1 MTRRGKLGLALAGG
15 LALALAAFI
24 AFERP
29 IALAL
34 FERAVNRNVGVDR
47 SAALPDGL
55 HLYLCGSGSPMAD
68 PERAGP
74 CLGVIAGDTRLIV
87 DVGAGSMRVLGRM
100 GFPVG
105 RTDRLLLTHL
115 HSDHIDGLG
124 ELMVQSWV
132 ANGRGAPLPV
142 SGPPGTA
149 EVAEGFNR
157 AYRIDAGYRTAHHG
171 TGVANPA
178 GYGLVPTEIVL
189 PDGVRSKVVLRKGDL
204 VVTAIRVSHDPV
216 SDAYAYRID
225 YKGRSVAI
233 SGDTA
238 YEPAFARAAKGV
250 DVLFHEALDPVLVGK
265 MEAAAKANG
274 APVIAKVLADIP
286 GYHTSPVDAAK
297 IAAQAEVRMLVFY
310 HTVPPLP
317 TALFERAFMD
327 GTGAVFGGD
336 IRLGRDGDLISL
348 PAGSDAIETANSL

>member
-1 MTRRGKLGLALAGG
+1 MKRGAKFALVLVALAGLGLAGVIL
-15 LALALAAFI
+15 
-24 AFERP
+24 FERP

-34 FERAVNRNVGVDR
+34 FERVVNRNVGVDR

-55 HLYLCGSGSPMAD
+55 HVYLCGSGSPMAD
-68 PERAGP
+68 PDRAGP
-74 CLGVIAGDTRLIV
+74 CLGVIAGDTRLIF
-87 DVGAGSMRVLGRM
+87 DVGAGSIRVLGRM
-100 GFPVG
+100 GFPLG

-132 ANGRGAPLPV
+132 ANARRVPLPV

-149 EVAEGFNR
+149 EVAEGFNQ

-171 TGVANPA
+171 PAVADPA
-178 GYGLVPTEIVL
+178 GYGLMPEEITL
-189 PDGVRSKVVLRKGDL
+189 PEGARSMVVLRKGDL

-216 SDAYAYRID
+216 KHAYAYRID

-238 YEPAFARAAKGV
+238 YDTAFARAAKGV

-265 MEAAAKANG
+265 MEAAARANG

-286 GYHTSPVDAAK
+286 GYHTSPPDAAK
-297 IAAQAEVRMLVFY
+297 IAALAEARMLVFY

-317 TALFERAFMD
+317 TRLIERAFIGD
-327 GTGAVFGGD
+327 AGAQFGGA
-336 IRLGRDGDLISL
+336 IHLGRDGDLVSL
-348 PAGSDAIETANSL
+348 PAGSEAVDYTNVL

>member
-1 MTRRGKLGLALAGG
+1 MKRGTKI
-15 LALALAAFI
+15 ALALAVLAALGFAGFK

-34 FERAVNRNVGVDR
+34 FERVVQRNVGADR

-55 HLYLCGSGSPMAD
+55 HVYLCGSGSPMAD

-100 GFPVG
+100 GFPLG

-132 ANGRGAPLPV
+132 ANARGAPLPV

-178 GYGLVPTEIVL
+178 GYGLTPEEIVI
-189 PDGVRSKVVLRKGDL
+189 PEGARSIVVLRKGDL

-216 SDAYAYRID
+216 TDAYAYRID

-238 YEPAFARAAKGV
+238 YDPAFARAAKGV

-265 MEAAAKANG
+265 MEAAATANG

-297 IAAQAEVRMLVFY
+297 IAARAEARMLVFY

-317 TALFERAFMD
+317 TRMIERAFMD

-336 IRLGRDGDLISL
+336 IRLGRDGDLVSL

>member
-1 MTRRGKLGLALAGG
+1 MAVLAVLAF
-15 LALALAAFI
+15 AAFK

-34 FERAVNRNVGVDR
+34 FERVVNRNVGVDR
-47 SAALPDGL
+47 SAALPDGI
-55 HLYLCGSGSPMAD
+55 HVYVCGSGSPMAD

-74 CLGVIAGDTRLIV
+74 CLAVLAGDTRLIV

-132 ANGRGAPLPV
+132 ANARAVPLPV
-142 SGPPGTA
+142 TGPPGTG

-171 TGVANPA
+171 PGVANPS
-178 GYGLVPTEIVL
+178 GYGLLAEELTL
-189 PDGVRSKVVLRKGDL
+189 PLGSKGVVVLRKGDL
-204 VVTAIRVSHDPV
+204 MVTAFRVSHDPV
-216 SDAYAYRID
+216 KDAYAYRID

-238 YEPAFARAAKGV
+238 YDPAFARAARGV
-250 DVLFHEALDPVLVGK
+250 DVMFHEALDPVLVGK
-265 MEAAAKANG
+265 MEAAARANG

-286 GYHTSPVDAAK
+286 GYHTSPAEAAR
-297 IAAQAEVRMLVFY
+297 IAQLAEARMLVFY

-317 TALFERAFMD
+317 TRMIERAFVD
-327 GTGAVFGGD
+327 GAGDAFAGD
-336 IRLGRDGDLISL
+336 IRLGRDGDLVSL
-348 PAGSDAIETANSL
+348 PAGSDAIDTDNLL

>member
-1 MTRRGKLGLALAGG
+1 MKRRTKVQI
-15 LALALAAFI
+15 ALALVVMLAFAAFK

-34 FERAVNRNVGVDR
+34 FERVVNANVGVDR
-47 SAALPDGL
+47 SAELPDGL
-55 HLYLCGSGSPMAD
+55 HVYVCGSGSPMAD

-74 CLGVIAGDTRLIV
+74 CLGVIAGNTRLIF
-87 DVGAGSMRVLGRM
+87 DVGSGSIRVLGRM

-105 RTDRLLLTHL
+105 RTERLLLTHL
-115 HSDHIDGLG
+115 HSDHFDGLG

-132 ANGRGAPLPV
+132 ANARAAPLPV
-142 SGPPGTA
+142 TGPPGTG

-171 TGVANPA
+171 PGVANPA
-178 GYGLVPTEIVL
+178 GYGLLAEEVTLAE
-189 PDGVRSKVVLRKGDL
+189 DGKGVVVLRKGDL
-204 VVTAIRVSHDPV
+204 VVTAYRVSHDPV
-216 SDAYAYRID
+216 TDAYAYRID

-238 YEPAFARAAKGV
+238 YDPSFARAARGV
-250 DVLFHEALDPVLVGK
+250 DVLFHEALDPQMVGM
-265 MEAAAKANG
+265 MEQAAKANG

-286 GYHTSPVDAAK
+286 GYHTSPVEAAK
-297 IAAQAEVRMLVFY
+297 IAALADARMLVFY

-317 TALFERAFMD
+317 TRMIERAFIAD
-327 GTGAVFGGD
+327 AGAAFGGD
-336 IRLGRDGDLISL
+336 IRLSHDGDRISL
-348 PAGSDAIETANSL
+348 PAGSDAIDVENVL

>member
-1 MTRRGKLGLALAGG
+1 MNRRTKIALAVA
-15 LALALAAFI
+15 ALAVLAFAGFK

-34 FERAVNRNVGVDR
+34 FERVVNRNVGVDR

-55 HLYLCGSGSPMAD
+55 HVYVCGSGSPMAD

-74 CLGVIAGDTRLIV
+74 CLAVIAGDTRLIV
-87 DVGAGSMRVLGRM
+87 DVGAGSLRVLGRM

-132 ANGRGAPLPV
+132 ANARGAPLPV
-142 SGPPGTA
+142 SGPPGTG
-149 EVAEGFNR
+149 EVVEGFNR

-171 TGVANPA
+171 PAVANPA
-178 GYGLVPTEIVL
+178 GYGLVAEELTLAPGSN
-189 PDGVRSKVVLRKGDL
+189 GVVVLRKGDL
-204 VVTAIRVSHDPV
+204 VVTAFRVAHDPV
-216 SDAYAYRID
+216 ADAYAYRIE

-238 YEPAFARAAKGV
+238 YDPAFAAAAKGV

-265 MEAAAKANG
+265 MEAAARANG

-286 GYHTSPVDAAK
+286 GYHTSPAEAAK
-297 IAAQAEVRMLVFY
+297 IAELAGARMLVFY

-317 TALFERAFMD
+317 TRMIERAFID
-327 GTGAVFGGD
+327 NADNAFGGD
-336 IRLGRDGDLISL
+336 IRLSRDGDFISL
-348 PAGSDAIETANSL
+348 PAGSDAITNDNLL